1 MIIRDLKREPEW
13 GTIWSWRTT
22 DDRPAAYRH
31 NNKGPEVVVGIKGG
45 KTDGLWNHTGP
56 EFGAEPRLIIDR
68 DGGPRPFFSKDWF
81 KKDEQG
87 FHRRYDEDEAFIRA
101 YIESIE
107 LPTEGL
113 P

>member
-1 MIIRDLKREPEW
+1 MIIRDLKQEPEW
-13 GTIWSWRTT
+13 GTIWSWRTQ

-56 EFGAEPRLIIDR
+56 EFGADARLIVCR
-68 DGGPRPFFSKDWF
+68 NGLGGRMVNGRWTAYSD
-81 KKDEQG
+81 KDES
-87 FHRRYDEDEAFIRA
+87 HLRA
-101 YIESIE
+101 YIEAID